1 MVQPLFRL
9 KSGNKTPCCTPQTP
23 ETICLL
29 NEQLIFQAPL
39 NTNETIAFLSL
50 LVKIHTSFWTVA
62 STFSRSVC
70 KKKNNNFRLYI
81 FRIWLCLIFNE
92 NRSYNIQCIFFVF
105 KVREFP
111 PSPSLWNKQKH
122 VETFR
127 FGELFWIW
135 YKTRGIFVFRFA
147 QKPLNLGLEK
157 KSLGNL

>member
-1 MVQPLFRL
+1 MYATNTRNHLFTQRTIDISSSL
-9 KSGNKTPCCTPQTP
+9 KHQRNDCFSVPPGQNTHFILNRCQY
-23 ETICLL
+23 ILAFCL
-29 NEQLIFQAPL
+29 Q
-39 NTNETIAFLSL
+39 
-50 LVKIHTSFWTVA
+50 
-62 STFSRSVC
+62 
-70 KKKNNNFRLYI
+70 KKNNNFRLYI